1 MIFPSTSSSS
11 SHSDHPFTPSKVLSP
26 TSLTARSVVEAAY
39 AKQAVPPWGS
49 RHPSVVH
56 MNMLAHSRGAAAVA
70 AHQLAIRTAGE
81 LPKSP
86 IPKSRPE
93 PPVARINNVRRPAS
107 STGTGPLLAPVLDC
121 DIGKPCLVLDLDET
135 LVHSVFKPV
144 PNPDYVLPVEVEGVV
159 HYVYVC
165 KRPGCDIFLE
175 QLGKIYEIVI
185 FTASLTKYADP
196 LLDKLDTANTIR
208 SRLFREACVYHEGNF
223 VKDLSLLGR
232 DARSTI
238 IVDNSPASYLFQ
250 PENALACDTFIDD
263 QSDREL
269 YVLLEFLEE
278 IRNAPDLRVPL
289 QQWASGTYQAG
300 SYGGGAEKKVEDGV
314 VWEAEGE
321 EGEER
326 EEGKR

>member
-1 MIFPSTSSSS
+1 
-11 SHSDHPFTPSKVLSP
+11 
-26 TSLTARSVVEAAY
+26 
-39 AKQAVPPWGS
+39 
-49 RHPSVVH
+49 
-56 MNMLAHSRGAAAVA
+56 MLAHSRGAAAVA